1 MAARG
6 WGGSIALAVGASAG
20 MAAAQLGVVYGL
32 GIMAW
37 NASTDAAGESA
48 WLASLAWTTWI
59 AATSTVVGAV
69 VTDRLSSGLPGSAPP
84 RRRSGSFTTAG
95 AVATTAW
102 RLVVALTAAIGG
114 LLTVALVAVP
124 ARAAHRPETYA
135 PQMIA
140 GGYAVVGVAVG
151 IVVALAAISSR
162 AIATNVVLTTAYVWA
177 LAIAEVVF
185 GVASRQGLSTAQL
198 DVWRFGD
205 QHFLRQTF
213 SVPGAGLMLGVAL
226 VLGLLGALPAV
237 RRGDGKVGAAVSG
250 AVGPFLV
257 AAAYFLAAPKLV
269 GVQPDE
275 QLSAYLVAPYAL
287 MAGLAGSVVLV
298 GLAAQREQ
306 RAANRAAVASL
317 PTAGSLSTAAS
328 LPTAEAPPVE
338 SLDEDAYA
346 PVRAYGT
353 ASVPTPALATG
364 AGAAPLWPDHAAAA
378 ASGDEVTQPRPAK
391 KGRGRR

>member
-6 WGGSIALAVGASAG
+6 WGGSIALAVGAAAG

-37 NASTDAAGESA
+37 TAQTDPAGESA

-69 VTDRLSSGLPGSAPP
+69 VADRLSAGAPGSAPP
-84 RRRSGSFTTAG
+84 RRRSGSFSAAG

-102 RLVVALTAAIGG
+102 RLVIALTAAVGG

-151 IVVALAAISSR
+151 IIVALAALAAR
-162 AIATNVVLTTAYVWA
+162 PVATNVVLTTAYVWT
-177 LAIAEVVF
+177 LAIASVVF
-185 GVASRQGLSTAQL
+185 GVAIRQGLSTAQL
-198 DVWRFGD
+198 GVWRFGSG
-205 QHFLRQTF
+205 HFLRQTF
-213 SVPGAGLMLGVAL
+213 SLPGAGLMLGAAL
-226 VLGLLGALPAV
+226 VLGLLGAWPAV
-237 RRGDGKVGAAVSG
+237 RRGDGKVGAAISG
-250 AVGPFLV
+250 AIGPFLI

-287 MAGLAGSVVLV
+287 IAGLVGSVVLV
-298 GLAAQREQ
+298 ALAAQREQ
-306 RAANRAAVASL
+306 RAANRAA
-317 PTAGSLSTAAS
+317 AAS
-328 LPTAEAPPVE
+328 APPAARTETAPSEV
-338 SLDEDAYA
+338 LDEDAYA
-346 PVRAYGT
+346 PARAYGS
-353 ASVPTPALATG
+353 ASVPSPALVTG
-364 AGAAPLWPDHAAAA
+364 AGVTPLWPEQPA
-378 ASGDEVTQPRPAK
+378 ASDEVTEKQPAK
-391 KGRGRR
+391 GKGRGRR